1 MRRLAIVVAMV
12 GCMIAVLDRPA
23 AAVSVDGGFEV
34 ITGGAS
40 FSFVSGF
47 PATETIQIS
56 GVPTLPGGVD
66 LSVADLTVTKQ
77 STLGAFGF
85 YTYDDLPGFLT
96 FSNGVTFNL
105 LASEINKGSNPATR
119 TYGGKPIRGVLTDGV
134 SSRAVKGDFF
144 AVVSTAT
151 GTRTLIIAIPAVP
164 VPATLPLLA
173 GAIGVFG
180 LLGWRR
186 EASVR

>member
-1 MRRLAIVVAMV
+1 MRRLAIAFVLA
-12 GCMIAVLDRPA
+12 GCMAAMLGRPA
-23 AAVSVDGGFEV
+23 AAVSVDGGFEIV
-34 ITGGAS
+34 TGGAS
-40 FSFVSGF
+40 FSFLNGF

-77 STLGAFGF
+77 STLGPFGI

-105 LASEINKGSNPATR
+105 LAGEIRKFSNSATR
-119 TYGGKPIRGVLTDGV
+119 FFRGDPTFGDPIRGVLTDGV
-134 SSRAVKGDFF
+134 SSRAVKGVLLASTSPNNF
-144 AVVSTAT
+144 VVA
-151 GTRTLIIAIPAVP
+151 IAAVP
-164 VPATLPLLA
+164 VPATLPLIA

-186 EASVR
+186 QRAA

>member
-1 MRRLAIVVAMV
+1 MRRLAIAFILA
-12 GCMIAVLDRPA
+12 GCMAAMLGRPA
-23 AAVSVDGGFEV
+23 AAVSVDGGFEIV
-34 ITGGAS
+34 TGGAS

-56 GVPTLPGGVD
+56 GVPTLPGGID
-66 LSVADLTVTKQ
+66 LTIADLTVTKQ
-77 STLGAFGF
+77 STFGAIGS

-105 LASEINKGSNPATR
+105 LSNDITKVSNSAIR
-119 TYGGKPIRGVLTDGV
+119 SYGGKPIRGVLTDGV

-144 AVVSTAT
+144 AVVSTST
-151 GTRTLIIAIPAVP
+151 GTRTLIITIPAVP

-173 GAIGVFG
+173 GAMGVFG
-180 LLGWRR
+180 FLGWRR
-186 EASVR
+186 RRAS